1 MLPMKA
7 IRLALGEALAADD
20 TSLAP
25 ATDANKIALIAADFV
40 LDESLVI
47 GDLTLATFNGSTP
60 LAGATGTQLAG
71 IDPLTGEQII
81 TIKEP
86 AGGYRWECAVA
97 PGAPETIYG
106 FALIDNAGTGLLAVE
121 LLPEPITIAAVGDQI
136 DIGNATLRMVL
147 APLS

>member
-7 IRLALGEALAADD
+7 IRLALGEALAADA

-25 ATDANKIALIAADFV
+25 AADANKIALIASDFV
-40 LDESLVI
+40 LDETLVI
-47 GDLTLATFNGSTP
+47 GDLTLATFTGSTP
-60 LAGATGTQLAG
+60 LLGAIGTQLAG
-71 IDPLTGEQII
+71 VDPLTGEQII

-86 AGGYRWECAVA
+86 AGGYRWECTAA

-106 FALIDNAGTGLLAVE
+106 FALVDNAGTGLLAVE